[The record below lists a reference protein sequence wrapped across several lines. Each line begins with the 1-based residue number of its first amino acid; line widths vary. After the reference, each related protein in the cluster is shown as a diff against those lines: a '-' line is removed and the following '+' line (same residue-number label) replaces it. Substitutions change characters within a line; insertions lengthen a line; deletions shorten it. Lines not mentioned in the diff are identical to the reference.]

1 MKNLKEVVDS
11 YLIENFADI
20 QEKRKSKDFKWFDVA
35 FQIAIKNNYSEFST
49 ADGKLLLDPEY
60 VRTRFRHLRKQEP
73 EILEFVTSA
82 PKVLN
87 TAKEIMDEIEKNSKS
102 LTQFV
107 KFQYVSG
114 QENKD
119 KGTKE
124 FKFTA
129 NNIPTEEEIIE
140 HFNIDTAKFK
150 ISQIWHKTTPS
161 GKYSISVNLQAL
173 KGNQTVDLDEKF
185 IEKLNSITN
194 TISLPLDKKWFNS
207 SEPNKPKASLIIPKQ
222 DAHWNKADI
231 NGNNSIEDRFKQ
243 FTQLLLQQLEK
254 ATAINNLEE
263 IVYIIGSDEFNAEAT
278 GETTKGTPQQNIL
291 SYNQSFEKISEFNIE
306 IIKLLRFYAPKV
318 KVMLLNGNHDHNV
331 SWHLAHLLKH
341 IFKKNEAV
349 EIDDNLLNTKTYSYK
364 TNLVLLNHGDA
375 IKPKDLAAKF
385 PILAKEQWSQH
396 SNYYVLTGDKHHEIS
411 HDFNGVIWYQVPQLS
426 NAKSKWDDKMGY
438 NTSKPELLTF
448 LFEEDGL
455 SNILR
460 KQIK

>member
-1 MKNLKEVVDS
+1 MKNLKEVVDN

-114 QENKD
+114 QENKE

-124 FKFTA
+124 FNFTA

-140 HFNIDTAKFK
+140 HFNIDTNKFK

-173 KGNQTVDLDEKF
+173 KGNQT
-185 IEKLNSITN
+185 
-194 TISLPLDKKWFNS
+194 
-207 SEPNKPKASLIIPKQ
+207 
-222 DAHWNKADI
+222 
-231 NGNNSIEDRFKQ
+231 DRYRHCLSCTF
-243 FTQLLLQQLEK
+243 
-254 ATAINNLEE
+254 
-263 IVYIIGSDEFNAEAT
+263 
-278 GETTKGTPQQNIL
+278 ET
-291 SYNQSFEKISEFNIE
+291 
-306 IIKLLRFYAPKV
+306 
-318 KVMLLNGNHDHNV
+318 V
-331 SWHLAHLLKH
+331 S
-341 IFKKNEAV
+341 
-349 EIDDNLLNTKTYSYK
+349 
-364 TNLVLLNHGDA
+364 
-375 IKPKDLAAKF
+375 
-385 PILAKEQWSQH
+385 
-396 SNYYVLTGDKHHEIS
+396 
-411 HDFNGVIWYQVPQLS
+411 
-426 NAKSKWDDKMGY
+426 
-438 NTSKPELLTF
+438 
-448 LFEEDGL
+448 
-455 SNILR
+455 
-460 KQIK
+460 